1 MATKKIKPFDLA
13 NYTFIALFSVLCIL
27 PMLLVLMVSLTD
39 EASIK
44 QFGYQ
49 LIPDKFSFDA
59 YKLLLF
65 GNTPLYRSYMIS
77 IIITVVGTTAAVLMT
92 GMAGYTLSAKHVK
105 YRNQLAIFFFIT
117 MVFNTGLVPWYLI
130 NLQLGLKNTIFAL
143 IIPSLIFN
151 PFNLFLVRNYM
162 SQIPVSLTE
171 AAKIDGASDFYI
183 AFRIYF
189 PLCMPVLATITLFYG
204 IGYWNNWFNAI
215 MLVDDQQLYPLQYLL
230 FKLNSEINMIQQMQS
245 SGVLSGTGTMPQES
259 VKMATAILTIG
270 PVVLFYPFL
279 QRYFIKGLLIG
290 SVKG

>member
-1 MATKKIKPFDLA
+1 MKKIKLFDLA
-13 NYTFIALFSVLCIL
+13 NHLFIALFSILCIL

-49 LIPDKFSFDA
+49 LIPDKLSLDA

-77 IIITVVGTTAAVLMT
+77 IFITVVGTATAVLMT

-105 YRNQLAIFFFIT
+105 YRNRLAIFFFIT

-171 AAKIDGASDFYI
+171 AAKIDGASDWYI
-183 AFRIYF
+183 SFRIYF
-189 PLCMPVLATITLFYG
+189 PLSMPVLATITLFYG

-245 SGVLSGTGTMPQES
+245 SGVLSGSGTMPQES

-279 QRYFIKGLLIG
+279 QRYFVKGLLIG

>member
-1 MATKKIKPFDLA
+1 MKKIKPFDLA
-13 NYTFIALFSVLCIL
+13 NYTFIALFSILCIL
-27 PMLLVLMVSLTD
+27 PMLLVLMVSVTD

-77 IIITVVGTTAAVLMT
+77 IFITVVGTTAAVLMT

-143 IIPSLIFN
+143 IVPSLIFN

>member
-1 MATKKIKPFDLA
+1 MTMKKIKPFDLA
-13 NYTFIALFSVLCIL
+13 NYTFIALFSILCIL
-27 PMLLVLMVSLTD
+27 PMLLVLMVSVTD

-77 IIITVVGTTAAVLMT
+77 IFITVVGTTAAVLMT

-143 IIPSLIFN
+143 IVPSLIFN

>member
-1 MATKKIKPFDLA
+1 MTMKKIKPFDLA
-13 NYTFIALFSVLCIL
+13 NYTFIALFSILCIL

-77 IIITVVGTTAAVLMT
+77 IFITVVGTTAAVLMT

-143 IIPSLIFN
+143 IVPSLIFN

>member
-1 MATKKIKPFDLA
+1 MKKIKLFDLA
-13 NYTFIALFSVLCIL
+13 NHLFIGLFSILCIL

-49 LIPDKFSFDA
+49 LIPDKLSLDA

-77 IIITVVGTTAAVLMT
+77 IFITVIGTTAAVLMT

-171 AAKIDGASDFYI
+171 AAKIDGASDWYI
-183 AFRIYF
+183 SFRIYF
-189 PLCMPVLATITLFYG
+189 PLSMPVLATITLFYG

-245 SGVLSGTGTMPQES
+245 SGVLSGSGTMPQES

-279 QRYFIKGLLIG
+279 QRYFVKGLLIG

>member
-1 MATKKIKPFDLA
+1 MAMKKIKPFDLA

-77 IIITVVGTTAAVLMT
+77 IFITVVGTTAAVLMT